1 MWPTAAAARASSD
14 VAILNFALALEY
26 LQASFYTEAE
36 RIGALHGAVK
46 HQAEVVGAHE
56 RAHVKAFKQLLGG
69 KAIKEPRFNFHG
81 VTESQDAFRRTA
93 VAFED
98 LAVAAYKGQ
107 APMITS
113 RSYLAGAI
121 GIHSVEARHAAWI
134 RRLAGF
140 LPAAKA
146 FDDPLDA
153 HHVVEIVNSTHF
165 VDLGDRHHQLRGARM
180 IVTQGQGA
188 HRAVVVPVP
197 STASSHPASP
207 HATQTTARLTVSPAS
222 LSLGGGSTGQVALSA
237 AGGSVSW
244 TASTSAAGVSAR
256 PAPGQLAAGHSATV
270 TVTVQRQNGSGGGA
284 DLQINGAQVSVTWA
298 PTADPGAAGKTGLLS
313 RRGGVA
319 GGRAARGLG
328 RRGAARSGGHDE
340 IFVQHGIAFVGAV
353 LPVWPWLET
362 IGVTSVTRSA
372 LSLVTCSSV

>member
-1 MWPTAAAARASSD
+1 MTPDRELQSCASPTSTPTAQCVKPVIPWSATPGPRSSAGRWERRSRRSAQSPCGRRRRRPAASSD

-36 RIGALHGAVK
+36 RIGALHGALK
-46 HQAEVVGAHE
+46 QQADVVGTHE
-56 RAHVKAFKQLLGG
+56 RAHVKAFRQLLGA

-107 APMITS
+107 APLITS

-153 HHVVEIVNSTHF
+153 HRVVDIVNATHF
-165 VDLGDRHHQLRGARM
+165 VTLRDPQ
-180 IVTQGQGA
+180 T
-188 HRAVVVPVP
+188 
-197 STASSHPASP
+197 SSGTPP
-207 HATQTTARLTVSPAS
+207 HF
-222 LSLGGGSTGQVALSA
+222 TG
-237 AGGSVSW
+237 
-244 TASTSAAGVSAR
+244 
-256 PAPGQLAAGHSATV
+256 
-270 TVTVQRQNGSGGGA
+270 
-284 DLQINGAQVSVTWA
+284 
-298 PTADPGAAGKTGLLS
+298 
-313 RRGGVA
+313 
-319 GGRAARGLG
+319 
-328 RRGAARSGGHDE
+328 
-340 IFVQHGIAFVGAV
+340 
-353 LPVWPWLET
+353 
-362 IGVTSVTRSA
+362 
-372 LSLVTCSSV
+372 

>member
-1 MWPTAAAARASSD
+1 MTPDLDLQSLRLADFDTDGAVRETCDAMERHTRSTFLRGTFGATVAALGTVAVWPTTAAAARASTD

-36 RIGALHGAVK
+36 RIGALHGALK
-46 HQAEVVGAHE
+46 QQADVVGAHE
-56 RAHVKAFKQLLGG
+56 RAHVKAFGQLLGS

-107 APMITS
+107 APLITS

-153 HHVVEIVNSTHF
+153 HRVVDIVNATHF
-165 VDLGDRHHQLRGARM
+165 VTLQDPH
-180 IVTQGQGA
+180 T
-188 HRAVVVPVP
+188 
-197 STASSHPASP
+197 SSGTSP
-207 HATQTTARLTVSPAS
+207 HF
-222 LSLGGGSTGQVALSA
+222 TG
-237 AGGSVSW
+237 
-244 TASTSAAGVSAR
+244 
-256 PAPGQLAAGHSATV
+256 
-270 TVTVQRQNGSGGGA
+270 
-284 DLQINGAQVSVTWA
+284 
-298 PTADPGAAGKTGLLS
+298 
-313 RRGGVA
+313 
-319 GGRAARGLG
+319 
-328 RRGAARSGGHDE
+328 
-340 IFVQHGIAFVGAV
+340 
-353 LPVWPWLET
+353 
-362 IGVTSVTRSA
+362 
-372 LSLVTCSSV
+372 